1 MNSAA
6 QNLEVGSGTVNTSAA
21 RLIRASD
28 IHQFLALYEG
38 ALEISDAGMA
48 LFSLPGAS
56 TFVSRDLDA
65 VTEEAVR
72 RAGRKLEVY
81 VHIHLHQLPAGNG
94 PQRGS
99 LDTVRAAVGLFSD
112 IDARGPG
119 RKKPP
124 ATLCPTVQDAISV
137 VQEFA
142 SLYSPCRASLI
153 VSSGHGCYPA
163 VLLKEPFVVQSAEDK
178 ALLESFGR
186 RYHKALH
193 DIAAKR
199 GWTGAIDYCDP
210 AKVLRLPGCV
220 NYKDPAEP
228 KPVRILA
235 QNDARFTLTDLDE
248 VLPQIQKR
256 TVAPGAD
263 LALPETGN
271 TPVALVNDN
280 SLDQLIVGLREAHPL
295 FGPTW
300 DDERPDLAD
309 QSCSGLDMALADI
322 GVHCGLTDNQIASL
336 LVAHR
341 QKFRADKE
349 ERCGKRLDGY
359 LRRTIGKARAGKT
372 SSAAAEAEQAG
383 FEAKLKAADAAQGQA
398 ATAESPVTAPHA
410 EVEVGGA
417 VGDNRGSDEANGDT
431 PAATTEAT
439 PEAAANTVHPQVHPP
454 TDFIMGQVR
463 ATGDVN
469 IVYANI
475 AVIAGLSDAAIAA
488 LYQDLRAVLGTK
500 LNYNHFNR
508 AIKDQRARARQKETV
523 RQQAADPRPI
533 IRTDGR
539 LLDGIAAE
547 AIMALESAN
556 NPPVVFRRGGALV
569 MIHPDEDGRPVI
581 MRANE
586 AMMRGRLARVAR
598 FQRLTKQGLIW
609 VSPPEDL
616 TRDVL
621 SSNSGNF
628 PPLGVVTQIP
638 ILRQDGTY
646 RMEPGYDPVTRAYY
660 VPSPGFRLPVIPAEP
675 TSADVE
681 AGVHLLDEAIGEFP
695 FDTPAD
701 KANCIALLL
710 TAFLRIAFRFKVPL
724 AVIDA
729 PKWGTGKTLLAMLVY
744 VITTG
749 SEGTVCTAP
758 TTEEEWRKRLTSLLE
773 RGSAVTILDN
783 VDQPLRS
790 PSLSAVLTAP
800 YWEDRVLGRTE
811 DIRLPN
817 VSTWIATGN
826 NLVLGGEMARR
837 AYRIRLDAKVSNPG
851 GRTGFKRT
859 DQQLLDWVA
868 AHRGELVGA
877 LLTIIHAWFAAGQ
890 PKADVTA
897 FGSFEG
903 WARTTGGILY
913 HAGIDS
919 FLGNLPNLQKEADE
933 ESAQWE
939 QFLSALVQSFRGRP
953 FMASEVA
960 DKALHEWGM
969 LSLSFPD
976 EIGHPGESSND
987 GYGSLVRR
995 IGKALA
1001 KKCGTRFGDLELR
1014 VERGKPD
1021 NHTKVQTWVVAGNT
1035 GPLLMATV
1043 DDSAGF
1049 APRD

>member
-1 MNSAA
+1 
-6 QNLEVGSGTVNTSAA
+6 
-21 RLIRASD
+21 
-28 IHQFLALYEG
+28 
-38 ALEISDAGMA
+38 MA
-48 LFSLPGAS
+48 
-56 TFVSRDLDA
+56 
-65 VTEEAVR
+65 
-72 RAGRKLEVY
+72 
-81 VHIHLHQLPAGNG
+81 I
-94 PQRGS
+94 
-99 LDTVRAAVGLFSD
+99 
-112 IDARGPG
+112 
-119 RKKPP
+119 
-124 ATLCPTVQDAISV
+124 
-137 VQEFA
+137 
-142 SLYSPCRASLI
+142 
-153 VSSGHGCYPA
+153 
-163 VLLKEPFVVQSAEDK
+163 
-178 ALLESFGR
+178 
-186 RYHKALH
+186 
-193 DIAAKR
+193 
-199 GWTGAIDYCDP
+199 
-210 AKVLRLPGCV
+210 
-220 NYKDPAEP
+220 
-228 KPVRILA
+228 
-235 QNDARFTLTDLDE
+235 
-248 VLPQIQKR
+248 
-256 TVAPGAD
+256 
-263 LALPETGN
+263 
-271 TPVALVNDN
+271 
-280 SLDQLIVGLREAHPL
+280 
-295 FGPTW
+295 
-300 DDERPDLAD
+300 
-309 QSCSGLDMALADI
+309 ADI
-322 GVHCGLTDNQIASL
+322 GVSRGLTDNQIASL

-341 QKFRADKE
+341 QKFRGAKE
-349 ERCGKRLDGY
+349 ERSGKRLDGY
-359 LRRTIGKARAGKT
+359 LRPTIGKARAGKE
-372 SSAAAEAEQAG
+372 SSAAAEADW
-383 FEAKLKAADAAQGQA
+383 AKFDAQLMAADAAQGHA
-398 ATAESPVTAPHA
+398 ATAESAVAVPRA
-410 EVEVGGA
+410 EVEAGGA
-417 VGDNRGSDEANGDT
+417 VVVTRGGEEASADT
-431 PAATTEAT
+431 PAAAPEAT
-439 PEAAANTVHPQVHPP
+439 PESTVNTVHPQVHPP
-454 TDFIMGQVR
+454 TDFIMGQAR

-475 AVIAGLSDAAIAA
+475 AVIAALSDAAIAA

-508 AIKDQRARARQKETV
+508 AIKDQRARARQKEAV
-523 RQQAADPRPI
+523 RQQAADPRPL

-556 NPPVVFRRGGALV
+556 NPPVVFRRGGTLV
-569 MIHPDEDGRPVI
+569 MIHPDEEGRPVI

-621 SSNSGNF
+621 CSNSGNF
-628 PPLGVVTQIP
+628 PALGVVTQIP

-646 RMEPGYDPVTRAYY
+646 RIEPGYDPVTRAYY
-660 VPSPGFRLPVIPAEP
+660 VPSPGFRLPVMPAEP

-681 AGVHLLDEAIGEFP
+681 AAVRLLDEAIGEFP

-851 GRTGFKRT
+851 ARTGFKRT

-903 WARTTGGILY
+903 WARTTGGILH

-939 QFLSALVQSFRGRP
+939 QFLSALVQSFPARP
-953 FMASEVA
+953 FTASEVA
-960 DKALHEWGM
+960 DKALHERGR

-976 EIGHPGESSND
+976 EIGHPGEASND

-1021 NHTKVQTWVVAGNT
+1021 KHTKVQTWVVVGNT
-1035 GPLLMATV
+1035 GPLLMETAG
-1043 DDSAGF
+1043 DSAGF
-1049 APRD
+1049 AQRE